1 MIHTNHAH
9 AASLAMVASRRF
21 VSVALPA
28 PLRAAG
34 YQATGLLPGVTVLGV
49 GIVEID
55 VCRRPCRRR
64 TARGSEDAA
73 SVSYPDAGYA
83 DVEKDVFGL
92 SEVRVQ
98 KEVLGRIGKEG
109 N

>member
-9 AASLAMVASRRF
+9 TASLAMVASRRL

-28 PLRAAG
+28 PLRAVG
-34 YQATGLLPGVTVLGV
+34 YQATGLLPSVAVLGV

-64 TARGSEDAA
+64 TTRGSEDAA
-73 SVSYPDAGYA
+73 GVSYPDAGYT

-92 SEVRVQ
+92 SEVGVQ
-98 KEVLGRIGKEG
+98 EEVLGCIGKEG
-109 N
+109 D

>member
-9 AASLAMVASRRF
+9 AASLAMVASRRL
-21 VSVALPA
+21 VSIALPA

-49 GIVEID
+49 SIVEID
-55 VCRRPCRRR
+55 VCRRPCCRR

-73 SVSYPDAGYA
+73 GVSYPDVGYA

-92 SEVRVQ
+92 SEVGVQ
-98 KEVLGRIGKEG
+98 EEVLGCVGKEG
-109 N
+109 D